1 MKKILITMLFILSVC
16 PAASPQQDQEWKVY
30 KSTHFL
36 IYYKNA
42 EVSQLSQ
49 VALKA
54 EQYYDNI
61 TEDLGFNRFNFW
73 TWDNRARIYM
83 YDTQKDYMRA
93 TGDPAWAAG
102 QAEINSKR
110 IQSFFSAKGFLENI
124 LPHEMA
130 HIIFREMVGFNNP
143 SIPLWLDEGVAVFQ
157 EKKSSSVRSELA
169 GKMLKG
175 NFISLADLSKTNV
188 GNIRSSPNVDLFY
201 MESFSLVN
209 YLVSDYGKDKFVL
222 FCQNLRDKKDLPR
235 ALAATYSFKD
245 LQDFEDSW
253 RKYLAR

>member
-1 MKKILITMLFILSVC
+1 MKKILIAPLFVISVC
-16 PAASPQQDQEWKVY
+16 SAASPQQEQEWKVY

-36 IYYKNA
+36 IYYKAA
-42 EVSQLSQ
+42 ETSQLSQ

-83 YDTQKDYMRA
+83 YDTQQDYMRV

-102 QAEINSKR
+102 QAEISSKR

-143 SIPLWLDEGVAVFQ
+143 AIPLWLDEGVAVFQ
-157 EKKSSSVRSELA
+157 EKKNSFVRSELA

-175 NFISLADLSKTNV
+175 NFICLADLSKVNV
-188 GNIRSSPNVDLFY
+188 ANIRSTPNVDLFY

-209 YLVSDYGKDKFVL
+209 YLVCDYGKDKFVL
-222 FCQNLRDKKDLPR
+222 FCQNLRDKKDLLR

-253 RKYLAR
+253 RKYLLR